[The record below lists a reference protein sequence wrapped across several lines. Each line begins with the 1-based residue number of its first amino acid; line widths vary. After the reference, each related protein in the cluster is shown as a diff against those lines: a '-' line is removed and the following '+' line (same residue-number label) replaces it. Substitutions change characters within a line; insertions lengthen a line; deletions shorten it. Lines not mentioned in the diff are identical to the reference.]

1 MFRHP
6 FYIKCSTWNNRG
18 RAQPGIKMFHVEQS
32 TSFEQ
37 FLQRDKFE
45 NVPRGT
51 FGINCIK
58 DDIYYSY
65 L

>member
-1 MFRHP
+1 M
-6 FYIKCSTWNNRG
+6 KL
-18 RAQPGIKMFHVEQS
+18 FHVEQS
-32 TSFEQ
+32 ASYEQ
-37 FLQRDKFE
+37 FLQRDKNE

-51 FGINCIK
+51 FGVNCIK